1 MLWYTRWPR
10 KLVALTLS
18 TLIVSGLFATSAHAD
33 IVSTELLVSQEQA
46 QQMRDRLS
54 SSLAEAEVIEHL
66 QSHGVDPAQAADR
79 VAALSTAELQ
89 VLAEQFDDLPAG
101 GDIALLLVVII
112 LILLLR

>member
-1 MLWYTRWPR
+1 MQRFTRPPR
-10 KLVALTLS
+10 KFVALVLS
-18 TLIVSGLFATSAHAD
+18 VFLISGLTAKSAHAD

-54 SSLAEAEVIEHL
+54 ASLAQADVIERL
-66 QSHGVDPAQAADR
+66 QSHGVDPIQAANR

-89 VLAEQFDDLPAG
+89 VLAAQFDELPAG
-101 GDIALLLVVII
+101 GDVTLLLVVII